1 MRVTYPRS
9 HLVDSSSP
17 GFYHIVSRC
26 VRRSWLCGMD
36 SETGQSYEHRR
47 GWIERRLESL
57 ANLFAIEIY
66 AYAVMSNHYHLVL
79 HVDPQ
84 ESKFWSD
91 AEVAQRWIDINPPR
105 ISGEIDQRARQSE
118 IAKVLADP
126 IKLGLYRQ
134 RLGSLSWYMRFL
146 NHPIACR
153 ANLED
158 GCKGHFWESRFKSH
172 ALLDEAAVIACMAY
186 VDLNPV
192 RAKIAR
198 KLSECDYTS
207 IKRRLKSPS
216 NDIWPFGVR
225 YRPVSPRLD
234 LTQHAY
240 LLYLQK
246 TGLLAPSRAPP
257 DPRLQA
263 RVISMASYQR
273 AFGSS
278 QAIAQWISKR
288 GQHRTR
294 GIALP

>member
-1 MRVTYPRS
+1 
-9 HLVDSSSP
+9 
-17 GFYHIVSRC
+17 
-26 VRRSWLCGMD
+26 
-36 SETGQSYEHRR
+36 
-47 GWIERRLESL
+47 
-57 ANLFAIEIY
+57 
-66 AYAVMSNHYHLVL
+66 
-79 HVDPQ
+79 VDPQ
-84 ESKFWSD
+84 ESQSWSD

-105 ISGEIDQRARQSE
+105 IFGEIDQCARQSE
-118 IAKVLADP
+118 IAKVLGDSM
-126 IKLGLYRQ
+126 KLGLYRQ

-207 IKRRLKSPS
+207 VKRRLKSAS
-216 NDIWPFGVR
+216 NEVQPFGTKSPR
-225 YRPVSPRLD
+225 VSPRLN
-234 LTQHAY
+234 LTKHAY

-246 TGLLAPSRAPP
+246 TGLLAPSRPPP
-257 DPRLQA
+257 DPLLQA

-278 QAIAQWISKR
+278 QAIAEWISKI
-288 GQHRTR
+288 GQQRTR